1 MWGGFL
7 VTGVVIAPLVVGIIA
22 AMIFSNRAD
31 ITMLAKEQQA
41 HVRAV
46 NGSLHEIETTLNSV
60 SINQKRL
67 MDQAGVKYIH
77 PERIHRWEDVQ

>member
-22 AMIFSNRAD
+22 AMIFTNRAD
-31 ITMLAKEQQA
+31 IGVLAKEQQN

-46 NGSLHEIETTLNSV
+46 NGSLHEIESTLNAV

-67 MDQAGVKYIH
+67 MDRVGVNYIH
-77 PERIHRWEDVQ
+77 PERIHRED